1 MKPFEPSRMAESVR
15 GPIRIRHTGLGRLTN
30 TEAKEEDKMSTKLVI
45 ALVIAALLLGA
56 GVGAGGALVLDDGEV
71 GPRGQRG
78 VKGPPG
84 PPGIYADVGVLEA
97 RIANLNRRLAR
108 LERRRRARPVRC
120 GQLRRPRARQRC
132 RRARGLAPRQSLDR
146 RRSRRR

>member
-1 MKPFEPSRMAESVR
+1 
-15 GPIRIRHTGLGRLTN
+15 
-30 TEAKEEDKMSTKLVI
+30 MSTKLVV
-45 ALVIAALLLGA
+45 ALVVASLLLGA

-97 RIANLNRRLAR
+97 RIAALDRRLTR
-108 LERRRRARPVRC
+108 LERGAR
-120 GQLRRPRARQRC
+120 
-132 RRARGLAPRQSLDR
+132 
-146 RRSRRR
+146 

>member
-1 MKPFEPSRMAESVR
+1 
-15 GPIRIRHTGLGRLTN
+15 
-30 TEAKEEDKMSTKLVI
+30 MSTKLVI
-45 ALVIAALLLGA
+45 ALVVAALLLGA

-84 PPGIYADVGVLEA
+84 PPGIYADVGILEA
-97 RIANLNRRLAR
+97 RIAKLNRRRAR

-132 RRARGLAPRQSLDR
+132 LRARGLASRQSLVAQKRLARAERLVRDQCHYVN
-146 RRSRRR
+146 RSVCAAEKERGGEL

>member
-1 MKPFEPSRMAESVR
+1 V
-15 GPIRIRHTGLGRLTN
+15 
-30 TEAKEEDKMSTKLVI
+30 STKFVI
-45 ALVIAALLLGA
+45 ALVVAASLLGA

-78 VKGPPG
+78 VRGPPG

-132 RRARGLAPRQSLDR
+132 LRARGLAPRQSLDR